1 MRHAAG
7 FTLAKHI
14 MAVRTASMT
23 GDRVQWGMRP
33 YSSSSMLPACRGLIT
48 LLLCCSS
55 IAHAARQDLDR
66 IYRAVE
72 QFVQQQLQASNTQAN
87 IELGKLET
95 RLYLPQ
101 CRQLEAYLPADSR
114 LAGKTRIGVH
124 CLQPIEWSIMVPV
137 TISTNASVVVL
148 VRPVRS
154 GQEISADDLGMRQLG
169 TGETAPAATLISADQ
184 AIGKVAVTTLGK
196 GLALRSDMLRAPYI
210 VQQNQ
215 TVTLVA
221 DGNGFRV
228 SNTGR
233 ALGNASKGQ
242 PVQVRS
248 SAGQI
253 VRGIAESPG
262 VVAVER

>member
-1 MRHAAG
+1 MGDATVFLLLNVTGLPRPDHPAAVLQLHSACG
-7 FTLAKHI
+7 KAGSGQDI
-14 MAVRTASMT
+14 PCGGAVRTTTTASQQYA
-23 GDRVQWGMRP
+23 GK
-33 YSSSSMLPACRGLIT
+33 
-48 LLLCCSS
+48 
-55 IAHAARQDLDR
+55 
-66 IYRAVE
+66 YRAG
-72 QFVQQQLQASNTQAN
+72 QAGNT
-87 IELGKLET
+87 
-95 RLYLPQ
+95 LYLPQ

-221 DGNGFRV
+221 EGNGFRV